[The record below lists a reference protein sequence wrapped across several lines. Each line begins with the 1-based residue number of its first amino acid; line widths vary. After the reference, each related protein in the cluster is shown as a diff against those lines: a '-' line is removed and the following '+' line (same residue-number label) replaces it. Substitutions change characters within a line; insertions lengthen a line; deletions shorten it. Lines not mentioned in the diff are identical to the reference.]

1 MGLLMM
7 GHKVGAVR
15 CSIFTPQA
23 VDKLSIQIL
32 ARLSIR
38 EPVSPVL
45 LRLFKYMIL
54 YYF

>member
-1 MGLLMM
+1 MM

-23 VDKLSIQIL
+23 ADKLSIQIL

-45 LRLFKYMIL
+45 LRLFNYKYMIL